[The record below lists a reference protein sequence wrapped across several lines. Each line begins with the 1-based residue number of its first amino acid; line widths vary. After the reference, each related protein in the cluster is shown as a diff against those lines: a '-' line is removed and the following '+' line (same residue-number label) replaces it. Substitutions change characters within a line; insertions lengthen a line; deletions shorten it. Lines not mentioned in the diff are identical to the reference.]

1 MEWICIFLR
10 KALRKPTKGF
20 LGGKESTKR
29 RCTFDPWMRK
39 IPWSWKWQ
47 PTPVF
52 LPKKSHRYRRLV
64 GYSPWVQTLTY
75 RKESDMTEQLTHTH
89 THTETQERPQV
100 RKEVPKENGACQPL
114 NSLMPIKTLGYL
126 SLSIKNTSVLCI
138 TRFPIFGFN
147 QLWFNIF
154 GKKNSGS
161 FKTQNLSFLCTS
173 KYLHSI
179 YISSGII
186 SNIEII

>member
-52 LPKKSHRYRRLV
+52 LPKKSHRYRRLA

-89 THTETQERPQV
+89 THTHTQTQERPQV

-154 GKKNSGS
+154 GKKIQEASKP
-161 FKTQNLSFLCTS
+161 KTWLF
-173 KYLHSI
+173 YAPASI
-179 YISSGII
+179 YIAFTFHLV
-186 SNIEII
+186 